1 MFTGIVRETAPIR
14 EQEMGPWGAR
24 LTLQCSP
31 ELLGELEIG
40 HSISVDGVCLTVF
53 RRTGTTFQVEAT
65 PETLLRTN
73 LSDRRVGDPLNLEP
87 AARLSDFLGG
97 HLVQGHVDAPGR
109 LVSKRPEGN
118 SWIFRIEAPAE
129 VLRYCTF
136 KGSIAVNGVSLTLS
150 ALNSKGFEATII
162 PHTMA
167 VTNFGRMAVG
177 DRLNLESDLIS
188 KYVETHIRHHT
199 GQPADFSG

>member
-14 EQEMGPWGAR
+14 EQEMGSWGAR
-24 LTLQCSP
+24 LTLQSSP

-118 SWIFRIEAPAE
+118 SWIFRIETPAE

-167 VTNFGRMAVG
+167 VTNFGTMAVG

>member
-1 MFTGIVRETAPIR
+1 M
-14 EQEMGPWGAR
+14 
-24 LTLQCSP
+24 
-31 ELLGELEIG
+31 EIG

-53 RRTGTTFQVEAT
+53 RKTGSAFQVEAT
-65 PETLLRTN
+65 PETLSRTN
-73 LSDRRVGDPLNLEP
+73 LSDKRVGDPLNLEP

-109 LVSKRPEGN
+109 LVSMRPEGN

-129 VLRYCTF
+129 VVRYCTF

-150 ALNSKGFEATII
+150 ALNSEGFEATII

-167 VTNFGRMAVG
+167 VTNFGTMAVG
-177 DRLNLESDLIS
+177 DRVNLEADLIS

>member
-1 MFTGIVRETAPIR
+1 MFTGIVRETAPIT

-24 LTLQCSP
+24 LTLQCSTA
-31 ELLGELEIG
+31 LLRELEIG

-53 RRTGTTFQVEAT
+53 RRTGHAFQVEAT

-73 LSDRRVGDPLNLEP
+73 LSDRQVGDPLNLEP
-87 AARLSDFLGG
+87 AAKLSDFLGG

-109 LVSKRPEGN
+109 VVSKRQEGN
-118 SWIFRIEAPAE
+118 SWIFGIEAPGE

-167 VTNFGRMAVG
+167 VTNFGTMSVG
-177 DRLNLESDLIS
+177 DRVNLEADLIS